1 MVCLATMAVIV
12 AAAEVVP
19 PGQPPIWTFLPPI
32 AAFLVLGFFLIVLP
46 QRRERQKHQDL
57 ITGLKKNDRVET
69 IGGILGTVANVSP
82 DGKEVTI
89 KVDDSTR
96 IRFLAR
102 AIARVEPV
110 GGTSGEGTKS
120 DTPAK

>member
-1 MVCLATMAVIV
+1 MVCLATLAVII
-12 AAAEVVP
+12 AAAEVAP
-19 PGQPPIWTFLPPI
+19 AGQPPIWTFLPPI

-46 QRRERQKHQDL
+46 QRRERQKHQSL
-57 ITGLKKNDRVET
+57 ITNLKKNDRVET

-82 DGKEVTI
+82 DGREVTI

-110 GGTSGEGTKS
+110 GSTGTEGAKS
-120 DTPAK
+120 DASGK